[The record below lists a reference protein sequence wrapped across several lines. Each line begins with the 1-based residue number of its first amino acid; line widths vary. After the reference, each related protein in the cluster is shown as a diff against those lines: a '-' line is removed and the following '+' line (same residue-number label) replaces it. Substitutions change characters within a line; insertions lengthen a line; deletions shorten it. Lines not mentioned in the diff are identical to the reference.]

1 VQTGSEVLIGGFVI
15 TGSNAKTVV
24 IRAIGPSLSGFGVPG
39 ALADPILDLF
49 DANQNLIQE
58 NDNWRQGQE
67 ADIMSTG
74 LAPSDD
80 RESAV
85 ILTLEPSAYTVV
97 VSSSTGGNGIGLIE
111 VFDVDPAVGSILA
124 NISSRGFVGTGDN
137 VLIGGFIIAP
147 VNTSANVIVRAIGPS
162 LSGSNVA
169 GALQDPTLTLH
180 NGNGTVIAA
189 NDNWRDSQEALIE
202 SNNLAPTDNRESA
215 IFASLS
221 AGNYTAIV
229 RGRNDTTGV
238 ALVEVYRV
246 P

>member
-180 NGNGTVIAA
+180 NGNGTVIAS